1 MKKKESSNKPGDDE
15 IQEEKSATAKKQTH
29 KTENKTVDGKKSG
42 SGSVTV
48 STTPAKGQSKNK
60 DDP

>member
-1 MKKKESSNKPGDDE
+1 MNKKESSNKPGDDE
-15 IQEEKSATAKKQTH
+15 IQETTATAKKQTH
-29 KTENKTVDGKKSG
+29 KTEGKTVDGKKAG

-48 STTPAKGQSKNK
+48 STTPSKGQSKKK